1 MVYKV
6 GSKVMHRM
14 HTVILGHAFKSLDNS
29 AQVYRMAAY
38 TQRERLDHVKIP
50 KATHDSNTH
59 LV

>member
-6 GSKVMHRM
+6 CSKVMHRM
-14 HTVILGHAFKSLDNS
+14 HTVISGHAFKSLDNS

-38 TQRERLDHVKIP
+38 THRERLDHVKIP
-50 KATHDSNTH
+50 KETYDSDAH